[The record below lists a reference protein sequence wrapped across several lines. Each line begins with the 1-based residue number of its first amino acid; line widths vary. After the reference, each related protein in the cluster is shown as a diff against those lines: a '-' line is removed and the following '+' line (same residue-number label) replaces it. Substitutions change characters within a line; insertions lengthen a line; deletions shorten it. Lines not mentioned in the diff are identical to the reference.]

1 MNQMM
6 KKMVIL
12 LLISGLVLVTPH
24 AFATAGGFRG
34 GGNRSTRTGGNFG
47 GGNTNSHYNNTVSNS
62 YISNS
67 RTSRMGSRYN
77 RNRIFSGL
85 VALIALAFYFLKKNL
100 KLPFRKREYYQEKTL
115 NDSALSAEIEAIFL
129 KVQDAWDK
137 QDLRTLS
144 ESYGDN
150 LYEKHEKILQKMSD
164 KGQINHTRSVVLDG
178 ITRYKEVKD
187 NQFEVDLYFVAID
200 YLVSVNSGQIIA
212 GNTQERR
219 AFKQRWTFSGQKG
232 ALRVEKMKEF
242 KI

>member
-1 MNQMM
+1 MM

-62 YISNS
+62 YTSNS

-77 RNRIFSGL
+77 RNSIFSGL

-144 ESYGDN
+144 ASYGDN

-164 KGQINHTRSVVLDG
+164 KGQINHTRSVALDG

>member
-1 MNQMM
+1 MM

>member
-1 MNQMM
+1 MM

-47 GGNTNSHYNNTVSNS
+47 GGNTNSHYSNTGSNS
-62 YISNS
+62 YTSNS

-77 RNRIFSGL
+77 RNSIFSGL

-137 QDLRTLS
+137 HDLRALS

-150 LYEKHEKILQKMSD
+150 LYEKHEKNLQKMSD

>member
-1 MNQMM
+1 MM
-6 KKMVIL
+6 KKVVIL

-47 GGNTNSHYNNTVSNS
+47 GGNTNSHYSNTGPNS
-62 YISNS
+62 YTSNS

-77 RNRIFSGL
+77 RNSIFSGL

-178 ITRYKEVKD
+178 ITRYKEVKN

>member
-1 MNQMM
+1 MM
-6 KKMVIL
+6 KKVVIL
-12 LLISGLVLVTPH
+12 LLISGLVVVTPH

-47 GGNTNSHYNNTVSNS
+47 GGNTNSHYNNTGSNS
-62 YISNS
+62 YTSNS

-77 RNRIFSGL
+77 RNSIFSGL

-150 LYEKHEKILQKMSD
+150 LYEKHGKILQKMSD

>member
-1 MNQMM
+1 MM
-6 KKMVIL
+6 KKMVVL

-47 GGNTNSHYNNTVSNS
+47 GGNTNSHYNNTGSNS
-62 YISNS
+62 YTSNS
-67 RTSRMGSRYN
+67 RSSRMGSRYN
-77 RNRIFSGL
+77 RNCIFSGF
-85 VALIALAFYFLKKNL
+85 VALIALAFYFLKKSL

-137 QDLRTLS
+137 QDLRALS
-144 ESYGDN
+144 AFYGDN

-164 KGQINHTRSVVLDG
+164 KGQINHTRSMVLDG

>member
-1 MNQMM
+1 MM
-6 KKMVIL
+6 KKVVVL

-47 GGNTNSHYNNTVSNS
+47 GSNTNSHYNNTGSNS
-62 YISNS
+62 YTSKS

-77 RNRIFSGL
+77 RNSIFSGL

-100 KLPFRKREYYQEKTL
+100 KLPFRKKEYYQEKTL

-137 QDLRTLS
+137 QDLRVLS
-144 ESYGDN
+144 ASYGDN

-187 NQFEVDLYFVAID
+187 SQFEVDLYFVAID

>member
-1 MNQMM
+1 MM
-6 KKMVIL
+6 KKVVIL

-47 GGNTNSHYNNTVSNS
+47 GGNTNSHYSNTGSNS
-62 YISNS
+62 YTSNS

-77 RNRIFSGL
+77 RNSIFSGL

-137 QDLRTLS
+137 HDLRALS

-200 YLVSVNSGQIIA
+200 YLVSVNSGQIIV

>member
-1 MNQMM
+1 MM
-6 KKMVIL
+6 KKVVIL

-47 GGNTNSHYNNTVSNS
+47 GGNTNSHYSNTGSNS
-62 YISNS
+62 YTSNS

-77 RNRIFSGL
+77 RNSIFSGL

-100 KLPFRKREYYQEKTL
+100 KLPLRKREYYQEKTL

-144 ESYGDN
+144 ASYGDN

-212 GNTQERR
+212 GNNQERR

-232 ALRVEKMKEF
+232 ALRVEKMREF

>member
-1 MNQMM
+1 M
-6 KKMVIL
+6 KKVVIL

-24 AFATAGGFRG
+24 AFATAGGYRG

-47 GGNTNSHYNNTVSNS
+47 GGNTNSHYNNSGSNS
-62 YISNS
+62 YTSNS

-77 RNRIFSGL
+77 RNSIFSGL
-85 VALIALAFYFLKKNL
+85 VALIALAFYFFKKNL

-115 NDSALSAEIEAIFL
+115 NDPALEEEIEEIFL

-137 QDLRTLS
+137 QDLRALS
-144 ESYGDN
+144 AAYGDN
-150 LYEKHEKILQKMSD
+150 LHEKHEKVLQKMRD

-200 YLVSVNSGQIIA
+200 YLVSVNSGQISA
-212 GNTQERR
+212 GNNQERR

-232 ALRVEKMKEF
+232 SLRVEKMKEF

>member
-1 MNQMM
+1 MM
-6 KKMVIL
+6 KKVVIL

-47 GGNTNSHYNNTVSNS
+47 GGNTNSHYSNTGSNS
-62 YISNS
+62 YTSNS

-77 RNRIFSGL
+77 RNSIFSGL

-150 LYEKHEKILQKMSD
+150 LYEKHGKILQKMSD

>member
-1 MNQMM
+1 MM
-6 KKMVIL
+6 KKMVVL

-47 GGNTNSHYNNTVSNS
+47 GGNTNSHYNNTGSNS
-62 YISNS
+62 YTSNS
-67 RTSRMGSRYN
+67 RSSRMGSRYN
-77 RNRIFSGL
+77 RNSIFSGL

-115 NDSALSAEIEAIFL
+115 NDSALEAEIEAIFL
-129 KVQDAWDK
+129 KVQAVWDK
-137 QDLRTLS
+137 QDLRALS

-232 ALRVEKMKEF
+232 LFELRK
-242 KI
+242 

>member
-1 MNQMM
+1 MM
-6 KKMVIL
+6 KKVVIL

-62 YISNS
+62 YTSNS

-77 RNRIFSGL
+77 RNSIFSGL
-85 VALIALAFYFLKKNL
+85 VALIGLAFYFLKKNL

-115 NDSALSAEIEAIFL
+115 NDSALEAEIEAIFL

-137 QDLRTLS
+137 QDLRALS
-144 ESYGDN
+144 AFYGDN

-164 KGQINHTRSVVLDG
+164 KGRINHTRSVVLDG
-178 ITRYKEVKD
+178 IMRYKEVKD

>member
-1 MNQMM
+1 MM
-6 KKMVIL
+6 KKMVVL

-47 GGNTNSHYNNTVSNS
+47 GGNTNSHYNNTGSNS
-62 YISNS
+62 YTSNS
-67 RTSRMGSRYN
+67 RSSRMGSRYN
-77 RNRIFSGL
+77 RNNIFSGL

-115 NDSALSAEIEAIFL
+115 NDSALSAF
-129 KVQDAWDK
+129 
-137 QDLRTLS
+137 
-144 ESYGDN
+144 YGDN

>member
-1 MNQMM
+1 MM
-6 KKMVIL
+6 KKVVIL

-47 GGNTNSHYNNTVSNS
+47 GGNTNSHYNNTGSNS
-62 YISNS
+62 YTSNS
-67 RTSRMGSRYN
+67 RSSRMGSRYN
-77 RNRIFSGL
+77 RNSIFSGL

-115 NDSALSAEIEAIFL
+115 NDSALEAEIEAIFL

-137 QDLRTLS
+137 HDLRALS

-178 ITRYKEVKD
+178 IMRYKEVKD

>member
-1 MNQMM
+1 MM

-47 GGNTNSHYNNTVSNS
+47 GGNTNSHYNNTGSNS
-62 YISNS
+62 YTSNS
-67 RTSRMGSRYN
+67 RSSRMGSRYN
-77 RNRIFSGL
+77 RNNIFSGL

>member
-1 MNQMM
+1 MM
-6 KKMVIL
+6 KKVVIL

-34 GGNRSTRTGGNFG
+34 GGNRSTRIGGNFG
-47 GGNTNSHYNNTVSNS
+47 GSNTNSHYNNTGSNS
-62 YISNS
+62 YTSNS

-77 RNRIFSGL
+77 RNSIFSGL

-100 KLPFRKREYYQEKTL
+100 KLPFRKKEYYQEKTL

-137 QDLRTLS
+137 QDLRVLS
-144 ESYGDN
+144 ASYGDN

>member
-1 MNQMM
+1 MM
-6 KKMVIL
+6 KKVVIL

-62 YISNS
+62 YTSNS

-77 RNRIFSGL
+77 RNSIFSGL
-85 VALIALAFYFLKKNL
+85 VALIGLAFYFLKKNL

-115 NDSALSAEIEAIFL
+115 NDSALEAEIEAIFL

-137 QDLRTLS
+137 HDLRALS

-178 ITRYKEVKD
+178 IMRYKEVKD

>member
-1 MNQMM
+1 MM
-6 KKMVIL
+6 KKVVIL

-47 GGNTNSHYNNTVSNS
+47 GGNTNSHYNNTGSNS
-62 YISNS
+62 YTSNS
-67 RTSRMGSRYN
+67 RSSRMGSRYN
-77 RNRIFSGL
+77 RNSIFSGF
-85 VALIALAFYFLKKNL
+85 VALIALAFYFLKKSL

-137 QDLRTLS
+137 HDLRALS

-164 KGQINHTRSVVLDG
+164 KGQINHTRSMILDG

>member
-1 MNQMM
+1 MM
-6 KKMVIL
+6 KKVVIL

-47 GGNTNSHYNNTVSNS
+47 GSNTNSHYNNTGSNS
-62 YISNS
+62 YTSNS

-77 RNRIFSGL
+77 RNSIFSGL

-100 KLPFRKREYYQEKTL
+100 KLPFRKKEYYQEKTL
-115 NDSALSAEIEAIFL
+115 NDSALSSEIDAIFL

-137 QDLRTLS
+137 QDLRVLS
-144 ESYGDN
+144 ASYGDN

-187 NQFEVDLYFVAID
+187 SQFEVDLYFVAID

>member
-1 MNQMM
+1 MM

-47 GGNTNSHYNNTVSNS
+47 GGNTNSHYNNTGSNS
-62 YISNS
+62 YTSNS
-67 RTSRMGSRYN
+67 RSSRMGSRYN
-77 RNRIFSGL
+77 RNNIFSGL

-164 KGQINHTRSVVLDG
+164 KDQINHTRSVVLDG

>member
-1 MNQMM
+1 MM
-6 KKMVIL
+6 KKMVVL

-47 GGNTNSHYNNTVSNS
+47 GGNTNSHYNNTGSNS
-62 YISNS
+62 YTSNS
-67 RTSRMGSRYN
+67 RSSRMGSRYN
-77 RNRIFSGL
+77 RNSIFSGL
-85 VALIALAFYFLKKNL
+85 VALIALAFYFLKKSL

-115 NDSALSAEIEAIFL
+115 SDSALEAEIEAIFL
-129 KVQDAWDK
+129 QVQDAWDK
-137 QDLRTLS
+137 QDLRALS
-144 ESYGDN
+144 AFYGDN